1 MSDVRGIAGGRG
13 EKSERD
19 SLLLDEFE
27 TPRRSSPDACLVLRL
42 CCFLGR
48 SSLKLVCCVSGIR
61 TRGEQTG
68 ATLGFVLGAGREE
81 WKISDRSFEQTSEQQ
96 MMDQGAGQSLSFQ
109 GRLSSCVGWFCP
121 SLRCGKE
128 RLSPEEVAVSIDSRS
143 HILSGHQYPRVHVDW
158 YGMAWASS
166 FSSLRSKVK
175 NHTGSLLNTST
186 RPARTSSGK
195 NPDKN
200 MYMSYGCPP
209 EMVPAAT

>member
-19 SLLLDEFE
+19 SLLLDDFE

-96 MMDQGAGQSLSFQ
+96 MMDQGGRAVFEFPRQIVELRGLVLPQSAL
-109 GRLSSCVGWFCP
+109 
-121 SLRCGKE
+121 
-128 RLSPEEVAVSIDSRS
+128 
-143 HILSGHQYPRVHVDW
+143 
-158 YGMAWASS
+158 
-166 FSSLRSKVK
+166 
-175 NHTGSLLNTST
+175 
-186 RPARTSSGK
+186 
-195 NPDKN
+195 
-200 MYMSYGCPP
+200 
-209 EMVPAAT
+209 